1 MVENR
6 EAEKLIEALRETI
19 KAMRDAHES
28 MVTQCCS
35 NPIKNAWDKLVDVSK
50 INELQSVAYRA
61 EDTIT
66 AFLRNHR

>member
-28 MVTQCCS
+28 MFTNVVV
-35 NPIKNAWDKLVDVSK
+35 I
-50 INELQSVAYRA
+50 R
-61 EDTIT
+61 
-66 AFLRNHR
+66 